1 MPVIYY
7 TEQEYLSLKDEI
19 DLTTKRLAAAEA
31 LRPQWAMGY
40 SDDSIAAQLSTSAL
54 TQIYGVLGVQNQTQC
69 IEKLHRLI
77 NIAY

>member
-7 TEQEYLSLKDEI
+7 TEHEYLSLKDKL
-19 DLTTKRLAAAEA
+19 DLAEKRLAAAEA

-40 SDDSIAAQLSTSAL
+40 SNDSMAAQTATSAL
-54 TQIYGVLGVQNQTQC
+54 IQIYGVLGVQNQTQC